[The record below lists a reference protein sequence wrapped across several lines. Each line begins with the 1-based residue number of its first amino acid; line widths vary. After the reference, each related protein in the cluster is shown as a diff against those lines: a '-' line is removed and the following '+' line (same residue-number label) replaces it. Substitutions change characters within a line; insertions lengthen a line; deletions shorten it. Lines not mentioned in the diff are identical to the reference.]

1 MDVFNQISCI
11 INPATAWQFV
21 IRLRIQQLEADLQL
35 HLCAMNDIEVEI
47 QQLKTQLN
55 DPAKIPAHRGDTIV
69 SDDDVCVAAFV

>member
-1 MDVFNQISCI
+1 MDVFNQIK
-11 INPATAWQFV
+11 AM
-21 IRLRIQQLEADLQL
+21 LRIQKLESDLQF